1 MELANKVVVITGAG
15 SGIGR
20 ELALQALAKGAKV
33 VGIDLSIKALE
44 ETAKLSGV
52 DSDQFLAK
60 ELNITDLEKVNQ
72 LPKEVIQH
80 FGSVDGLIN
89 CAGIIQHFILVNDL
103 GFDEIKR
110 VMDVNFY
117 GSLYMV
123 KAFLPHFL
131 FRPEAHIVNVS
142 SMGGFV
148 PVPGQ
153 TIYGAAKAA
162 VKLMTE
168 GLYSELKDTKVR
180 VSVVFP
186 GAVRTNIMVN
196 SGLET
201 KGKDSKEAGA
211 MKILS
216 ATYAAGQI
224 IRGMEKNQFRILVG
238 KDSKLMDFLYRLNPL
253 MAVNMIQKK
262 MKSVGRI

>member
-20 ELALQALAKGAKV
+20 ELALQSLGKGAKV
-33 VGIDLSIKALE
+33 VGVDLSLKALE

-52 DSDQFLAK
+52 FSDQFLAK

-89 CAGIIQHFILVNDL
+89 CAGIIQHFILINDL
-103 GFDEIKR
+103 EFDEIKK

-131 FRPEAHIVNVS
+131 YRQEAHIVNVS

-168 GLYSELKDTKVR
+168 GLYSELKESKVR

-201 KGKDSKEAGA
+201 EGKDSKEARA

-216 ATYAAGQI
+216 AGDAAGQI
-224 IRGMEKNQFRILVG
+224 LRGIEKNQFRILVG
-238 KDSKLMDFLYRLNPL
+238 KDSKMMDFLYRLNPL
-253 MAVNMIQKK
+253 MAVNIIQKK
-262 MKSVGRI
+262 MKSVGII